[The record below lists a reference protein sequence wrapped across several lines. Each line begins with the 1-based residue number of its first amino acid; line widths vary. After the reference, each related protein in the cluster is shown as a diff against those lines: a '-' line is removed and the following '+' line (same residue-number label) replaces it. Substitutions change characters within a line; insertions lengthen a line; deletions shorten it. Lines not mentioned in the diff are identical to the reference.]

1 MAVIDKR
8 TLSDKVFERL
18 RERIL
23 AGDLVSDAPIR
34 QEAIAGELNVSKI
47 PVREALARLE
57 QEGLVSSHPHRGFI
71 VRALSAD
78 EARDVFEL
86 RLKIEPELAGR
97 GAEQAEAADHARAQA
112 ALAAL
117 NAELKI
123 AGPSAG
129 QLNRDFHMALVRPA
143 ARPISIQML
152 KRLHGLSERYVRVHL
167 GPNGRDERATR
178 EHTELLNAWLAG
190 NSEAVYEAAKAHIEA
205 TLRDLNEQLSASG
218 R

>member
-8 TLSDKVFERL
+8 TLADKVFESL

-23 AGDLVSDAPIR
+23 GGDLASDSPIR
-34 QEAIAGELNVSKI
+34 QEAIAEELNVSKI

-71 VRALSAD
+71 VRALSAE
-78 EARDVFEL
+78 EAQDVFDL
-86 RLKIEPELAGR
+86 RLKIEPELAGH
-97 GAEQAEAADHARAQA
+97 GAAQAEAADHVRAQT

-117 NAELKI
+117 NAELKA

-143 ARPISIQML
+143 ARPISIQIL

-178 EHTELLNAWLAG
+178 EHTELLEAWLAG
-190 NSEAVYEAAKAHIEA
+190 RSEDVRNAAKAHIEA
-205 TLRDLNEQLSASG
+205 TLEDLNEQLSVSG

>member
-1 MAVIDKR
+1 MDTLDRR
-8 TLSDKVFERL
+8 TLSDKVFGNL

-23 AGDLVSDAPIR
+23 AGELVSDAPIR
-34 QEAIAGELNVSKI
+34 QEAIAQELGVSKI

-71 VRALSAD
+71 VRALSAA
-78 EARDVFEL
+78 EAEDVFEL
-86 RLKIEPELAGR
+86 RLKIEPELAAL
-97 GAEQAEAADHARAQA
+97 GAKLAGPADHARARE

-117 NAELKI
+117 NAELKSGS
-123 AGPSAG
+123 ASAG
-129 QLNRDFHMALVRPA
+129 QLNRDFHIALVRPA

-178 EHTELLNAWLAG
+178 EHTALLGAWLAG
-190 NSEAVYEAAKAHIEA
+190 KSDDVRIAAQAHIEA
-205 TLRDLNEQLSASG
+205 TLQDLRRQLSANE